1 MIRCCALAFLLVFAL
16 GDVSA
21 DGSQARDEIA
31 CPGTN
36 RAVAMSGGG
45 IRGAYQVGA
54 LWHLVNVLD
63 CDFQLYLGTSTGAVN
78 AAILAQAAN
87 KEDLKRQIKVLHEFY
102 AKIESA
108 SKILGDHFLGEFRFF
123 LPTWLGGVDGTASLK
138 PLEDELRKHIGK
150 KSFRLDNLGLD
161 KLVIPVV
168 SLQSGQLKAY
178 IHEPADLVDLVIG
191 SSSIPYK
198 IEPHRAKFWVHARPE
213 ALNEDILT
221 LSGFAVPGIPD
232 PNCQLRV
239 DSHYLLCEHV
249 GMKIVDIR
257 PGQCRSV
264 SRIALCDDYIHVSVN
279 IKLPVL
285 SLNEKEL
292 I

>member
-87 KEDLKRQIKVLHEFY
+87 KEDLKRQIKVLREFY
-102 AKIESA
+102 
-108 SKILGDHFLGEFRFF
+108 
-123 LPTWLGGVDGTASLK
+123 
-138 PLEDELRKHIGK
+138 ED
-150 KSFRLDNLGLD
+150 
-161 KLVIPVV
+161 
-168 SLQSGQLKAY
+168 
-178 IHEPADLVDLVIG
+178 
-191 SSSIPYK
+191 
-198 IEPHRAKFWVHARPE
+198 
-213 ALNEDILT
+213 
-221 LSGFAVPGIPD
+221 
-232 PNCQLRV
+232 
-239 DSHYLLCEHV
+239 
-249 GMKIVDIR
+249 
-257 PGQCRSV
+257 
-264 SRIALCDDYIHVSVN
+264 
-279 IKLPVL
+279 
-285 SLNEKEL
+285 
-292 I
+292 